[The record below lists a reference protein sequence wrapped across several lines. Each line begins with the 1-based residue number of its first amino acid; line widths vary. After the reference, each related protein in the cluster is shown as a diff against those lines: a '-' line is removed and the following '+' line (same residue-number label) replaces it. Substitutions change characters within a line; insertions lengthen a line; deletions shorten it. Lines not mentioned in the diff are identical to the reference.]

1 MIGRYVWRDLRRN
14 PRRSLTALAGMT
26 LGIGLF
32 SAVLFFIDGS
42 SATMTARAIAP
53 IPIDM
58 QRVLADPLGN
68 KVRLTQQIDPSRLQ
82 PGQRG
87 HVTLVLANN
96 SSHPANEVVIRDE
109 PIPPLSY
116 VPNSMTI
123 DGSRMPD
130 YGGEFPLS
138 QGEANLGLNLGTVRP
153 KSKVTLA
160 YDVVADSAVESVPS
174 LGPSASFSSREI
186 GVPVKANTSE
196 PRSLDELTRQIGQI
210 PGVARAEPLSF
221 VDLDPGSLSAGAKRL
236 PEATRVFG
244 LDNRYLEQDPSIRI
258 VEGSYEPG
266 SGLLSAEAARALSI
280 GPGGVVQIRVPG
292 MSQPLSVLISG
303 ITDVSRAK
311 SLFYSREG
319 KRLEQFVYVRNSVI
333 VAPEVFPKTIIPAFQ
348 NVATAPGT
356 VLRSQ
361 PILEVDVFMER
372 EPLDADP
379 GTALAQTKAVAD
391 GVNAVALG
399 QDVLIDNISNA
410 LQVARDDARTAK
422 RMFVLL
428 GLPGAL
434 LAAILT
440 AYAGGVLA
448 SALRR
453 EQAILRIR
461 GANRRHLLRMHALR
475 TLALA
480 AVGSV
485 LGVALGLVSSAA
497 VLSAD
502 ALASASPVSLLASAL
517 LGAGAGFLATGVAL
531 YAAGRRGITRQ
542 ISDERAQLAS
552 RAPLWR
558 LLGIDFLILAAAIG
572 VEWYQRRHG
581 GFEGV
586 QGSVYFG
593 RAVSLQLHLVI
604 VPIGIWLGGVLVLGR
619 IVERGFAFLPLPL
632 RHRFGR
638 PLRGLLTRSIRRR
651 SWAAATAVIMVGLI
665 VALGTSVASFS
676 ASYNQAKARDAR
688 FVVGSDVRVTP
699 SPISALDHPPQYAE
713 QLKVPGIQT
722 ATPVVYGLNN
732 ALLESENNEDAG
744 NMAAIDPAAFGQVA
758 PLIDTDF
765 LGTTAANA
773 MDALQRQPG
782 GVLLTEDLADT
793 LDVDV
798 GDSVQV
804 LFARGTQDQKLSE
817 LTVIGLFQ
825 RLPGFPEG
833 VDVLVNIQ
841 RQMQLI
847 PSTNTTF
854 FLAQTTDPSDA
865 TLDRVVAGLQEGPGS
880 ADALQIDTRATALDK
895 DQSSLAAL
903 NIRGLLTL
911 DSAYALAMAATAIT
925 IFVFGL
931 LLQRRRE
938 YVMLRAQGM
947 RIGKIRS
954 LLVTESSGVV
964 VIGAAVGVLVG
975 AVMAYFLV
983 TVLRPLFVLRP
994 EVVLPRV
1001 DIAVLAALVLAVSVV
1016 ASLAATTLIRR
1027 LPPGELLRDE

>member
-58 QRVLADPLGN
+58 QRVLGDPLGN
-68 KVRLTQQIDPSRLQ
+68 KVRLTEQIAPARLE
-82 PGQRG
+82 PGQHG
-87 HVTLVLANN
+87 HVTLILANK

-109 PIPPLSY
+109 PTPPLTY
-116 VPNSMTI
+116 VPNSSTI

-130 YGGEFPLS
+130 PGGEFPLA
-138 QGEANLGLNLGTVRP
+138 QGEAKLGLNLGTVP
-153 KSKVTLA
+153 PNSKVTLA
-160 YDVVADSAVESVPS
+160 YDVVADAAIESVPS

-186 GVPVKANTSE
+186 GMPVKANTSD
-196 PRSLDELTRQIGQI
+196 PLSLEELTSQIGQI

-221 VDLDPGSLSAGAKRL
+221 VDLDPGSLSMGDTRP
-236 PEATRVFG
+236 PEAARVFG
-244 LDNRYLEQDPSIRI
+244 LDKRYLDHDPSIRI
-258 VEGSYEPG
+258 VDGSYEPG
-266 SGLLSAEAARALSI
+266 AGLLSAEAARAMSVS
-280 GPGGVVQIRVPG
+280 PGDAVQVRVPG
-292 MSQPLSVLISG
+292 LNQPLSVRISG

-319 KRLEQFVYVRNSVI
+319 KQLEQFVYVRNTVI
-333 VAPEVFPKTIIPAFQ
+333 VGPEVFAKTIVPAFQ

-356 VLRSQ
+356 ILRNQ
-361 PILEVDVFMER
+361 PILEVDVFMVR

-379 GTALAQTKAVAD
+379 ATALAQTKTVAGAV
-391 GVNAVALG
+391 NTVAPG

-410 LQVARDDARTAK
+410 LEVASEDARTAK
-422 RMFVLL
+422 RMFVFL
-428 GLPGAL
+428 GLPGVL

-440 AYAGGVLA
+440 SYAGGVLA

-461 GANRRHLLRMHALR
+461 GANRHHLLRMHALR
-475 TLALA
+475 TLILA
-480 AVGSV
+480 VVGSV
-485 LGVALGLVSSAA
+485 LGVALGLASTA
-497 VLSAD
+497 VVLPAD

-531 YAAGRRGITRQ
+531 YAAGRRAINGQ

-558 LLGIDFLILAAAIG
+558 LLGIDFLILAAAVG

-586 QGSVYFG
+586 RGSVYFG
-593 RAVSLQLHLVI
+593 RAVSLRLHLVI

-619 IVERGFAFLPLPL
+619 VVERVFAYLPLPL

-651 SWAAATAVIMVGLI
+651 SWAAASAVIMVGLI

-676 ASYNQAKARDAR
+676 ASYNQAKAHDAR

-699 SPISALDHPPQYAE
+699 SPISALDHPPQYADKLE
-713 QLKVPGIQT
+713 VPGIRT
-722 ATPVVYGLNN
+722 ATPVVYGLQN
-732 ALLESENNEDAG
+732 ALLESEVNEDAG
-744 NMAAIDPAAFGQVA
+744 NMAAVDPAAFAQVA
-758 PLIDTDF
+758 PLIDSDF
-765 LGTTAANA
+765 IGTTAANA
-773 MDALQRQPG
+773 MDALQREPG

-793 LDVDV
+793 LDVEP
-798 GDSVQV
+798 GDEVQI
-804 LFARGTQDQKLSE
+804 LFARGTQKQKLSE
-817 LTVIGLFQ
+817 MKVVGLFQ

-833 VDVLVNIQ
+833 ADLVVNIK

-847 PSTNTTF
+847 PSTSATF

-865 TLDRVVAGLQEGPGS
+865 TLNRVVTALRDGPGS

-938 YVMLRAQGM
+938 YVTLRAQGM
-947 RIGKIRS
+947 RIGRIRS
-954 LLVTESSGVV
+954 LLVTESVGVV
-964 VIGAAVGVLVG
+964 IVGAMVGILVG
-975 AVMAYFLV
+975 AIMAYVLV
-983 TVLRPLFVLRP
+983 NVLQPLFVLRP
-994 EVVLPRV
+994 EVVIPRA
-1001 DIAVLAALVLAVSVV
+1001 DIGLLAGLVLAVSVA
-1016 ASLAATTLIRR
+1016 ASLAATTLVRR

>member
-1 MIGRYVWRDLRRN
+1 MIGHYVWRDLRRN

-68 KVRLTQQIDPSRLQ
+68 KVRLTEQITPERLQ
-82 PGQRG
+82 PGERG
-87 HVTLVLANN
+87 HVTLILANK

-109 PIPPLSY
+109 PTPPLSY
-116 VPNSMTI
+116 VPNSMTV

-130 YGGEFPLS
+130 YGGDFPLA
-138 QGEANLGLNLGTVRP
+138 QGEANIGLNLGTVPP
-153 KSKVTLA
+153 KSKITLG
-160 YDVVADSAVESVPS
+160 YDVVADSAVESVPA

-196 PRSLDELTRQIGQI
+196 PLSLEELTQQIGHI
-210 PGVARAEPLSF
+210 PGVVRAEPLSF
-221 VDLDPGSLSAGAKRL
+221 VDLDPGSLSAGTKR
-236 PEATRVFG
+236 PAEAARVFG
-244 LDNRYLEQDPSIRI
+244 LDSRYLEQDPSIRI
-258 VEGSYEPG
+258 VEGSFEPG
-266 SGLLSAEAARALSI
+266 SGLLSAEAARALAI
-280 GPGGVVQIRVPG
+280 GPGGVVQVRVPG
-292 MSQPLSVLISG
+292 MKEPLDVRISG

-319 KRLEQFVYVRNSVI
+319 KQLEQFVYVRNSLI
-333 VAPEVFPKTIIPAFQ
+333 VGPEVFGKTIIPAFQ
-348 NVATAPGT
+348 NVSTAPGT

-361 PILEVDVFMER
+361 PILEVDVFMDR

-379 GTALAQTKAVAD
+379 ATALTQTKVVAE
-391 GVNAVALG
+391 GVNAVAPS

-422 RMFVLL
+422 RMFVFL

-440 AYAGGVLA
+440 SYAGGVLA

-480 AVGSV
+480 TVGSI
-485 LGVALGLVSSAA
+485 LGVALGLISTAA

-502 ALASASPVSLLASAL
+502 ALASASPGSLLLSAL

-531 YAAGRRGITRQ
+531 YAAGRRAINGQ

-552 RAPLWR
+552 RKPLWR
-558 LLGIDFLILAAAIG
+558 LLGIDFLILAVVVG
-572 VEWYQRRHG
+572 VEWYERRHG

-586 QGSVYFG
+586 RGSVYYG

-619 IVERGFAFLPLPL
+619 VVERVFAHLPLPNG
-632 RHRFGR
+632 HRFGR
-638 PLRGLLTRSIRRR
+638 PLRGLLTRSMRRR
-651 SWAAATAVIMVGLI
+651 SWAAASAVIMIGLI

-699 SPISALDHPPQYAE
+699 SPISALDHPPQYADKL
-713 QLKVPGIQT
+713 QVPGIET
-722 ATPVVYGLNN
+722 VTPVVYGLNN
-732 ALLESENNEDAG
+732 ALLESEVNEDAG
-744 NMAAIDPAAFGQVA
+744 NMAAIDPAAFKQMA

-765 LGTTAANA
+765 IGITAASA
-773 MDALQRQPG
+773 MDALAHQPG

-793 LDVDV
+793 LDVEP
-798 GDSVQV
+798 GDEVQV
-804 LFARGTQDQKLSE
+804 LFARGTQQQKLSE
-817 LTVIGLFQ
+817 LKVIGLFT

-833 VDVLVNIQ
+833 VDALVNIQ
-841 RQMQLI
+841 RQMELI
-847 PSTNTTF
+847 PSTNATF
-854 FLAQTTDPSDA
+854 FLANTTDPSGA
-865 TLDRVVAGLQEGPGS
+865 TLGRVVAGLREGPGA
-880 ADALQIDTRATALDK
+880 ADALQIDTRATTLDK

-938 YVMLRAQGM
+938 YVTLRAQGM
-947 RIGKIRS
+947 RIGRIRS
-954 LLVTESSGVV
+954 LIITESSCVV
-964 VIGAAVGVLVG
+964 MVGAVVGALVG
-975 AVMAYFLV
+975 AAMAYFLV
-983 TVLRPLFVLRP
+983 TVLQPLFVLSP
-994 EVVLPRV
+994 EVVIPRA
-1001 DIAVLAALVLAVSVV
+1001 DIAVLSALVFVVSIA
-1016 ASLAATTLIRR
+1016 ASLAATDLIRR

>member
-68 KVRLTQQIDPSRLQ
+68 KVRLTEQITPERLQ

-109 PIPPLSY
+109 PTPPLSY
-116 VPNSMTI
+116 APNSMTV

-130 YGGEFPLS
+130 YGGDFPLA
-138 QGEANLGLNLGTVRP
+138 QGEAKLGLNLGTVAP
-153 KSKVTLA
+153 KSKITLA
-160 YDVVADSAVESVPS
+160 YDVVADSAVESVPA
-174 LGPSASFSSREI
+174 LGPSARFSSREI
-186 GVPVKANTSE
+186 GTPVKANTSE
-196 PRSLDELTRQIGQI
+196 PLSLEELTRQIGQI
-210 PGVARAEPLSF
+210 PEVARAEPLSF
-221 VDLDPGSLSAGAKRL
+221 VDLDPGSLSAGTQRP
-236 PEATRVFG
+236 PEAVRVFG
-244 LDNRYLEQDPSIRI
+244 LDSRYLEQDPSIRI
-258 VEGSYEPG
+258 VEGSFEPG
-266 SGLLSAEAARALSI
+266 SGLLSAEAARALAI
-280 GPGGVVQIRVPG
+280 GPGGTVQLRVPG
-292 MSQPLSVLISG
+292 MKEPFNVRVSG

-319 KRLEQFVYVRNSVI
+319 KQLEQFVYVRNSLI
-333 VAPEVFPKTIIPAFQ
+333 VGPDVFPKTIIPAFQ
-348 NVATAPGT
+348 NVTTAPGT

-379 GTALAQTKAVAD
+379 ATALAQTKAVAD
-391 GVNAVALG
+391 AVNSVAPS
-399 QDVLIDNISNA
+399 QDALIDNISNA
-410 LQVARDDARTAK
+410 LQVASDDARTAK
-422 RMFVLL
+422 RMFVFL
-428 GLPGAL
+428 GVPGAL
-434 LAAILT
+434 LAAMLT
-440 AYAGGVLA
+440 SYAGGVLA

-461 GANRRHLLRMHALR
+461 GANRKHLLRMHALR

-485 LGVALGLVSSAA
+485 LGVALGLISTAI

-502 ALASASPVSLLASAL
+502 ALASASPISLLVSAL
-517 LGAGAGFLATGVAL
+517 LGAGAGFLTTGVAL
-531 YAAGRRGITRQ
+531 YVAGRRAINRQ

-552 RAPLWR
+552 RKPLWR
-558 LLGIDFLILAAAIG
+558 LLGIDFLILAVVAW
-572 VEWYQRRHG
+572 VEWYERRHG

-586 QGSVYFG
+586 RGSVYYG

-619 IVERGFAFLPLPL
+619 IVERIFAHLPLPR

-651 SWAAATAVIMVGLI
+651 SWAAASAMIMVGLI

-713 QLKVPGIQT
+713 KLQVPGIQT

-732 ALLESENNEDAG
+732 ALLESEVNEDAG
-744 NMAAIDPAAFGQVA
+744 NMLAIDPAGFKQIA

-765 LGTTAANA
+765 IGTTAASA

-793 LDVDV
+793 LDVEAGDDV
-798 GDSVQV
+798 KV
-804 LFARGTQDQKLSE
+804 LFARGTQKQKLSE
-817 LTVIGLFQ
+817 MKVIGLFQ

-833 VDVLVNIQ
+833 VDVLVNIE

-847 PSTNTTF
+847 PSTNATF
-854 FLAQTTDPSDA
+854 FLANTTDPTDA
-865 TLDRVVAGLQEGPGS
+865 TLQRVVAGLRDGPGA
-880 ADALQIDTRATALDK
+880 ADALQIDTRTTTLDK

-911 DSAYALAMAATAIT
+911 DSAYALAMAATAVT

-938 YVMLRAQGM
+938 YVTLRAQGM

-954 LLVTESSGVV
+954 LIITESVAVV
-964 VIGAAVGVLVG
+964 VVG
-975 AVMAYFLV
+975 AVVGAFVGAIMAYFLV
-983 TVLRPLFVLRP
+983 TVLQPLFVLRP
-994 EVVLPRV
+994 ELVIPRA
-1001 DIAVLAALVLAVSVV
+1001 DIVALAALVLAVSVA

>member
-58 QRVLADPLGN
+58 QRVLSDPLGN
-68 KVRLTQQIDPSRLQ
+68 KVRLTEQISPERLE

-87 HVTLVLANN
+87 HVTLVLSNN

-109 PIPPLSY
+109 PAPPLSY
-116 VPNSMTI
+116 LPNSMTI
-123 DGSRMPD
+123 DGSRMRDPA
-130 YGGEFPLS
+130 GEFPLA
-138 QGEANLGLNLGTVRP
+138 QGEAKLGLNLGTVP
-153 KSKVTLA
+153 AEAKVTLT
-160 YDVVADSAVESVPS
+160 YNVVADSAVESVPA

-196 PRSLDELTRQIGQI
+196 PLSLDELTRQIGQI

-221 VDLDPGSLSAGAKRL
+221 VDLDPGSLAAGPKQS
-236 PEATRVFG
+236 PEAARVFG
-244 LDNRYLEQDPSIRI
+244 IDKRYIEQDPSIRI
-258 VEGSYEPG
+258 VNGSYEPDAA
-266 SGLLSAEAARALSI
+266 LLSAEAARALSI
-280 GPGGVVQIRVPG
+280 NPGGVIDVRVPG
-292 MSQPLSVLISG
+292 MSDPLSVRISG
-303 ITDVSRAK
+303 ITDISRAK

-319 KRLEQFVYVRNSVI
+319 KQLEQFVYIRNSVI
-333 VAPEVFPKTIIPAFQ
+333 VGPEVFAKTIVPAFQ
-348 NVATAPGT
+348 NVTTTPGT
-356 VLRSQ
+356 ILRNQ
-361 PILEVDVFMER
+361 PILEVDVFAVR

-379 GTALAQTKAVAD
+379 AAALAQTKTIAD
-391 GVNAVALG
+391 SVNAVAPG
-399 QDVLIDNISNA
+399 QDVLIDNVSNA
-410 LQVARDDARTAK
+410 LQVASDDARTAK
-422 RMFVLL
+422 RMFVFL
-428 GLPGAL
+428 GLPGVL

-440 AYAGGVLA
+440 SYAGAVLA

-461 GANRRHLLRMHALR
+461 GANRGHLLRMHALR

-480 AVGSV
+480 TVGSV
-485 LGVALGLVSSAA
+485 LGVALGLASTAL
-497 VLSAD
+497 VLSPD
-502 ALASASPVSLLASAL
+502 ALVSASPVSLLVSAL
-517 LGAGAGFLATGVAL
+517 LGAGAGFLATGIAL
-531 YAAGRRGITRQ
+531 YAAGRRAITHQ

-558 LLGIDFLILAAAIG
+558 VAGIDFLILAAAIG
-572 VEWYQRRHG
+572 VEAYQRRHG

-586 QGSVYFG
+586 RGSVYFG
-593 RAVSLQLHLVI
+593 RAVSLRLHLVV

-619 IVERGFAFLPLPL
+619 VVERVFAHLPLPL
-632 RHRFGR
+632 HHRFGR

-651 SWAAATAVIMVGLI
+651 SWAAASAVIMVGLI

-688 FVVGSDVRVTP
+688 FVVGSDVRITP
-699 SPISALDHPPQYAE
+699 APISALDHPPQYAE
-713 QLKVPGIQT
+713 KLTVPGVQT

-732 ALLESENNEDAG
+732 TLLESEVNEDAG
-744 NMAAIDPAAFGQVA
+744 NMAAVDPAAFSHVA

-765 LGTTAANA
+765 IGITAANA
-773 MDALQRQPG
+773 MDALQREPG
-782 GVLLTEDLADT
+782 GVFLGEDLADV
-793 LDVDV
+793 LDVEA
-798 GDSVQV
+798 GDDVQV
-804 LFARGTQDQKLSE
+804 LFARGTQEQKLTE
-817 LTVIGLFQ
+817 MKVLGLFT

-833 VDVLVNIQ
+833 ADVLINIK
-841 RQMQLI
+841 RQTELI
-847 PSTNTTF
+847 PSTNATF

-865 TLDRVVAGLQEGPGS
+865 TLDRAVTALREGPGT

-911 DSAYALAMAATAIT
+911 DSAYALAMAATAVT

-938 YVMLRAQGM
+938 YVTLRAQGM

-954 LLVTESSGVV
+954 LLVTESVGVV
-964 VIGAAVGVLVG
+964 VVG
-975 AVMAYFLV
+975 AIVGAFVGGIMAYFLV
-983 TVLRPLFVLRP
+983 NVLQPLFVLKP
-994 EVVLPRV
+994 ELVLPRTA
-1001 DIAVLAALVLAVSVV
+1001 IAVLAALVLAVSVA
-1016 ASLAATTLIRR
+1016 ASLGATTLIRR

>member
-58 QRVLADPLGN
+58 QRVLSDPLGN
-68 KVRLTQQIDPSRLQ
+68 QVRLTEEITPSRLQ

-109 PIPPLSY
+109 PLPPLSY
-116 VPNSMTI
+116 VPGSMTI
-123 DGSRMPD
+123 DDSPMPD
-130 YGGEFPLS
+130 YGGEFPLA
-138 QGEANLGLNLGTVRP
+138 QGEAKLGLNLGTVP
-153 KSKVTLA
+153 AESKVTLA

-196 PRSLDELTRQIGQI
+196 ALSLAELTRQISQI
-210 PGVARAEPLSF
+210 PGVARAEPLSL
-221 VDLDPGSLSAGAKRL
+221 VDLAPGSLSAGARRP
-236 PEATRVFG
+236 PEAVRVFG
-244 LDNRYLEQDPSIRI
+244 VDNRYLEQDPSIRI

-266 SGLLSAEAARALSI
+266 AGLLSVEAARALSI
-280 GPGGVVQIRVPG
+280 SPGGVVQIRVPG
-292 MSQPLSVLISG
+292 ISQPLSVRISG

-319 KRLEQFVYVRNSVI
+319 KQLEQFVYVRHSVI
-333 VAPEVFPKTIIPAFQ
+333 VGPEVFTKTIIPAFQ
-348 NVATAPGT
+348 NVSTAPGT

-379 GTALAQTKAVAD
+379 GTALAQTKAVANA
-391 GVNAVALG
+391 VNAVASS
-399 QDVLIDNISNA
+399 QDILIDNISNA

-422 RMFVLL
+422 RMFVFL

-440 AYAGGVLA
+440 SYAGGVLA

-461 GANRRHLLRMHALR
+461 GANRRHLLRMHAVR

-480 AVGSV
+480 AVGSL
-485 LGVALGLVSSAA
+485 LGVALGLASSAA

-502 ALASASPVSLLASAL
+502 ALASASPVSLLTSAL
-517 LGAGAGFLATGVAL
+517 LGAGVGFLATGVAL
-531 YAAGRRGITRQ
+531 YAAGRRAINRQ

-552 RAPLWR
+552 QKPLWR
-558 LLGIDFLILAAAIG
+558 LLGIDFLILATVAA

-586 QGSVYFG
+586 RGSVYFG

-619 IVERGFAFLPLPL
+619 VAERVFAHLPLPR

-651 SWAAATAVIMVGLI
+651 SWAAASAMIMVGLI
-665 VALGTSVASFS
+665 VALGTSVAAFS

-699 SPISALDHPPQYAE
+699 SPISALEHPPQYAE
-713 QLKVPGIQT
+713 KLQAPGIQT
-722 ATPVVYGLNN
+722 ATPVVYGLLNT
-732 ALLESENNEDAG
+732 LVQSEVNEDAG
-744 NMAAIDPAAFGQVA
+744 NMAAIDPSAFGQVA
-758 PLIDTDF
+758 PLVDTDF
-765 LGTTAANA
+765 VGTTAASA
-773 MDALQRQPG
+773 MDALESQPG
-782 GVLLTEDLADT
+782 GVLLEVEFADL
-793 LDVDV
+793 LDVEP
-798 GDSVQV
+798 GDEVQV
-804 LFARGTQDQKLSE
+804 LFARATPNQKLSE
-817 LTVIGLFQ
+817 MKVIGLFQ
-825 RLPGFPEG
+825 RLPGFGEG
-833 VDVLVNIQ
+833 VHVLANIE

-847 PSTNTTF
+847 PSTNATF

-865 TLDRVVAGLQEGPGS
+865 TLDRVVAELQAGPGS
-880 ADALQIDTRATALDK
+880 ADALHIDTRATALDK

-903 NIRGLLTL
+903 NIRGLLAL

-938 YVMLRAQGM
+938 YVTLRAQGM

-954 LLVTESSGVV
+954 LLVSESSCVV
-964 VIGAAVGVLVG
+964 VVGAAVGALVG

-983 TVLRPLFVLRP
+983 TVLQPLFVLRP
-994 EVVLPRV
+994 EVVIPRA
-1001 DIAVLAALVLAVSVV
+1001 DIAVLAALVLAVSVA

>member
-1 MIGRYVWRDLRRN
+1 MIGSYVWRDLRRN

-42 SATMTARAIAP
+42 SATMTERAIAP

-58 QRVLADPLGN
+58 QRVLSDPLGN
-68 KVRLTQQIDPSRLQ
+68 QVRLTEQITPSRLQ

-109 PIPPLSY
+109 LPPPLRY
-116 VPNSMTI
+116 VPNSTTI

-130 YGGEFPLS
+130 PGGEFPLA
-138 QGEANLGLNLGTVRP
+138 QGEGNFGLNLGTVAP
-153 KSKVTLA
+153 KSAVTLA
-160 YDVVADSAVESVPS
+160 YDVMADTAVESVPS

-196 PRSLDELTRQIGQI
+196 PLSLDELTRQIGQI
-210 PGVARAEPLSF
+210 PGVARADPLSF
-221 VDLDPGSLSAGAKRL
+221 VDLDPGSLSAGPKRP
-236 PEATRVFG
+236 PEAVRVFG
-244 LDNRYLEQDPSIRI
+244 LDKRYLEQDPSIRI
-258 VEGSYEPG
+258 VEGSFEPG
-266 SGLLSAEAARALSI
+266 AGLLSAEAARALSI
-280 GPGGVVQIRVPG
+280 GPGGVAQIRMPG
-292 MSQPLSVLISG
+292 MSQPLSVRISG

-319 KRLEQFVYVRNSVI
+319 KQLEQFVYVRNSLI
-333 VAPEVFPKTIIPAFQ
+333 VGPEVFEKTIIPAFQ
-348 NVATAPGT
+348 NVTTAPGT
-356 VLRSQ
+356 ILRSQ
-361 PILEVDVFMER
+361 PILEVDVFLER

-379 GTALAQTKAVAD
+379 ATALAQTKAVAD
-391 GVNAVALG
+391 AVNAIAPG
-399 QDVLIDNISNA
+399 QDVLIDNVSNA
-410 LQVARDDARTAK
+410 LQVASDDARTAK
-422 RMFVLL
+422 RMFVFL

-440 AYAGGVLA
+440 GYAGGVLA

-485 LGVALGLVSSAA
+485 LGVALGLVSTAV

-502 ALASASPVSLLASAL
+502 ALASVSPVSLLVSAL
-517 LGAGAGFLATGVAL
+517 LGAGAGFLVTGVAL
-531 YAAGRRGITRQ
+531 YAAGRRAINRQ
-542 ISDERAQLAS
+542 ISDERAQLATQK
-552 RAPLWR
+552 PLWR
-558 LLGIDFLILAAAIG
+558 LLGIDFLILATVVA

-586 QGSVYFG
+586 RGSVYYG

-619 IVERGFAFLPLPL
+619 VVERVFAHLPLPR

-651 SWAAATAVIMVGLI
+651 SWAAASAAIMVGLI

-699 SPISALDHPPQYAE
+699 SPLSALEHPPQYAE
-713 QLKVPGIQT
+713 KLEVPGVQT
-722 ATPVVYGLNN
+722 ATPVVYGLLNT
-732 ALLESENNEDAG
+732 LVESEANEDAG
-744 NMAAIDPAAFGQVA
+744 NMAAIDPGAFGQIA

-765 LGTTAANA
+765 VGTTAAGA
-773 MDALQRQPG
+773 MDALQRQPN
-782 GVLLTEDLADT
+782 GVFLELEFADL
-793 LDVDV
+793 LDVEP
-798 GDSVQV
+798 GDEVQV
-804 LFARGTQDQKLSE
+804 LFARATQEQKLSE
-817 LTVIGLFQ
+817 MKVIGLFQ

-833 VDVLVNIQ
+833 VQVLVNVE
-841 RQMQLI
+841 RQTELI

-865 TLDRVVAGLQEGPGS
+865 TLDRVVAGLQEGPGT
-880 ADALQIDTRATALDK
+880 ADALQIDTRASALDK

-938 YVMLRAQGM
+938 YVTLRAQGM
-947 RIGKIRS
+947 RIGRIRS
-954 LLVTESSGVV
+954 LLVTES
-964 VIGAAVGVLVG
+964 VGVAVVGAGVGALIG

-983 TVLRPLFVLRP
+983 TVLQPLFVLRP
-994 EVVLPRV
+994 EVVIPRE
-1001 DIAVLAALVLAVSVV
+1001 DIVVLASLVLVVSLV
-1016 ASLAATTLIRR
+1016 ASLAATNLIRR

>member
-58 QRVLADPLGN
+58 QRLLSDPLGN
-68 KVRLTQQIDPSRLQ
+68 RVRLTEQITPSQLE
-82 PGQRG
+82 PGQHG
-87 HVTLVLANN
+87 HVTLILANN
-96 SSHPANEVVIRDE
+96 SSHPANEVVVRDE
-109 PIPPLSY
+109 PVPPLSY

-123 DGSRMPD
+123 DDRRLPD
-130 YGGEFPLS
+130 YGGEFPLA
-138 QGEANLGLNLGTVRP
+138 QGEAKLGLNLGTVRA
-153 KSKVTLA
+153 KSKITLE
-160 YDVVADSAVESVPS
+160 YDVVADAAVESVPA

-186 GVPVKANTSE
+186 GDPTKANTSDAL
-196 PRSLDELTRQIGQI
+196 SLEELTSKISQI

-221 VDLDPGSLSAGAKRL
+221 VDLNPGSLSVGAKRP
-236 PEATRVFG
+236 PEGVRVFG
-244 LDNRYLEQDPSIRI
+244 LDKQYLDQDPSIRI
-258 VEGSYEPG
+258 IDGAYEPG
-266 SGLLSAEAARALSI
+266 SALLSAEAARALSV
-280 GPGGVVQIRVPG
+280 GPGGVVQVRIPG
-292 MSQPLSVLISG
+292 MPEPLSVRISG

-319 KRLEQFVYVRNSVI
+319 KQLEQFVYVRNTVI
-333 VAPEVFPKTIIPAFQ
+333 VGPEVFAKTIVPAFQ

-356 VLRSQ
+356 ILRNQ
-361 PILEVDVFMER
+361 PILEVDVFMVR

-379 GTALAQTKAVAD
+379 GTALTQTKAVAD
-391 GVNAVALG
+391 AVNAVAPG

-422 RMFVLL
+422 RMFVFL

-480 AVGSV
+480 AVGSL
-485 LGVALGLVSSAA
+485 LGVALGLVSTAV

-502 ALASASPVSLLASAL
+502 ALASASPGSLLVSAL

-531 YAAGRRGITRQ
+531 YASGRRAITRQ

-558 LLGIDFLILAAAIG
+558 LLGIDFLILGAAVA

-586 QGSVYFG
+586 RGSVYFG

-619 IVERGFAFLPLPL
+619 VVERVFAHLPLPL
-632 RHRFGR
+632 GHRFGR

-651 SWAAATAVIMVGLI
+651 SWAAASAMIMVGLI

-676 ASYNQAKARDAR
+676 ASYDQAKARDAR

-699 SPISALDHPPQYAE
+699 SPISALDHPPEYADE
-713 QLKVPGIQT
+713 LKVPGLQT
-722 ATPVVYGLNN
+722 VTPVVYGLQN
-732 ALLESENNEDAG
+732 ALLESEVNEDAG
-744 NMAAIDPAAFGQVA
+744 NMAAIDPAGFAHVA

-765 LGTTAANA
+765 LGITAANA
-773 MDALQRQPG
+773 MDALQRQPS

-793 LDVDV
+793 LDVEP
-798 GDSVQV
+798 GDEVQV
-804 LFARGTQDQKLSE
+804 LFARGTQKQKLAE
-817 LTVIGLFQ
+817 MKVAGLFV

-833 VDVLVNIQ
+833 VDLVVNIE

-847 PSTNTTF
+847 PSTNASF
-854 FLAQTTDPSDA
+854 FLANTTDPSNP
-865 TLDRVVAGLQEGPGS
+865 TLDRVAAELREGPGTT
-880 ADALQIDTRATALDK
+880 DALQFDTRATALDK

-938 YVMLRAQGM
+938 YVTLRAQGM

-954 LLVTESSGVV
+954 LLVTESVGVV
-964 VIGAAVGVLVG
+964 VVG
-975 AVMAYFLV
+975 AVAGTFVGGVMAYFLV
-983 TVLRPLFVLRP
+983 KVLQPLFVLRP
-994 EVVLPRV
+994 ELVLPRA
-1001 DIAVLAALVLAVSVV
+1001 DIAGLAALVLAVSVA

>member
-1 MIGRYVWRDLRRN
+1 MIGNYVWRDLRRN
-14 PRRSLTALAGMT
+14 PRRTLTALAGMT

-58 QRVLADPLGN
+58 QRLLADPLGN
-68 KVRLTQQIDPSRLQ
+68 KVRLTEEITPSQLQ

-87 HVTLVLANN
+87 HVTLVLTNN

-109 PIPPLSY
+109 PPPPLTY
-116 VPNSMTI
+116 VPNTMTI
-123 DGSRMPD
+123 DGSRLPD
-130 YGGEFPLS
+130 PGGEFPLA
-138 QGEANLGLNLGTVRP
+138 QGEGNFGLNLGTVAP
-153 KSKVTLA
+153 KSNVTLA
-160 YDVVADSAVESVPS
+160 YDVSADAAVESVPS

-196 PRSLDELTRQIGQI
+196 PLSLDELTRQIGQI
-210 PGVARAEPLSF
+210 PGVARAEPLSL
-221 VDLDPGSLSAGAKRL
+221 VDLDPGSLSAGPKR
-236 PEATRVFG
+236 PAEAVRVFG
-244 LDNRYLEQDPSIRI
+244 MDKRYLEQDPSIRI
-258 VEGSYEPG
+258 VEGSFEPG
-266 SGLLSAEAARALSI
+266 AGLLSAEAARALSI
-280 GPGGVVQIRVPG
+280 GPGGDVQIRVPG
-292 MSQPLSVLISG
+292 MSQPLSVHISG

-319 KRLEQFVYVRNSVI
+319 KQLEQFVYVRNSLI
-333 VAPEVFPKTIIPAFQ
+333 VGSEVFEKTIIPAFQ
-348 NVATAPGT
+348 NVTTAPGT

-379 GTALAQTKAVAD
+379 ATALSQTKAVAD
-391 GVNAVALG
+391 AVNAVAPG
-399 QDVLIDNISNA
+399 QDVLIDNVSNA
-410 LQVARDDARTAK
+410 LQVASDDARTAK
-422 RMFVLL
+422 RMFVFL

-440 AYAGGVLA
+440 GYAGGVLA

-485 LGVALGLVSSAA
+485 LGVALGLVSTAV

-502 ALASASPVSLLASAL
+502 ALASASPVSLLISAL

-531 YAAGRRGITRQ
+531 YAAGRRAINRQ

-552 RAPLWR
+552 QKPLWR
-558 LLGIDFLILAAAIG
+558 LLGIDFLILAAVVA

-586 QGSVYFG
+586 RGSVYYG

-619 IVERGFAFLPLPL
+619 VVERVFAHLPLPG

-651 SWAAATAVIMVGLI
+651 SWAAASAAIMVGLI
-665 VALGTSVASFS
+665 VALGISVASFS

-688 FVVGSDVRVTP
+688 FGVGSDVRVTP
-699 SPISALDHPPQYAE
+699 SPLSALEHPPQYAE
-713 QLKVPGIQT
+713 KLKVPGIQT
-722 ATPVVYGLNN
+722 ATPVVYGLLNT
-732 ALLESENNEDAG
+732 LVESEVNEDAG

-765 LGTTAANA
+765 IGTTAANA
-773 MDALQRQPG
+773 MDALQRQTD
-782 GVLLTEDLADT
+782 GVFLDIEFADL
-793 LDVDV
+793 LDVEP
-798 GDSVQV
+798 GDEVQV
-804 LFARGTQDQKLSE
+804 LFARATQDQRLSE
-817 LTVIGLFQ
+817 MKVIGLFQ

-833 VDVLVNIQ
+833 VQVLANIK
-841 RQMQLI
+841 RQIELV
-847 PSTNTTF
+847 PSTSTSF

-865 TLDRVVAGLQEGPGS
+865 ALDRAVAGLQEGPGA

-938 YVMLRAQGM
+938 YVTLRAQGM

-954 LLVTESSGVV
+954 LLLTESVGVV
-964 VIGAAVGVLVG
+964 IVGAVVGALVG

-983 TVLRPLFVLRP
+983 TVLQPLFVLQP
-994 EVVLPRV
+994 EVVIPRA
-1001 DIAVLAALVLAVSVV
+1001 DIAVLASLVLVVSLA

>member
-1 MIGRYVWRDLRRN
+1 MIGSYVWRDLRRN

-53 IPIDM
+53 IPVDM
-58 QRVLADPLGN
+58 QRLLADPLGN
-68 KVRLTQQIDPSRLQ
+68 KVRLTEQITPERLL
-82 PGQRG
+82 PGERG
-87 HVTLVLANN
+87 HVTLILANN

-109 PIPPLSY
+109 PTPPLSY
-116 VPNSMTI
+116 VPNSMI
-123 DGSRMPD
+123 VDGVRMPD
-130 YGGEFPLS
+130 YGGEFPLA
-138 QGEANLGLNLGTVRP
+138 QGGGNFGLNLGTVPP

-160 YDVVADSAVESVPS
+160 YDVVADAAVESVPA

-186 GVPVKANTSE
+186 GVPVKANASE
-196 PRSLDELTRQIGQI
+196 PLSLEELARQISQI

-221 VDLDPGSLSAGAKRL
+221 VDLDPGSLSAGPKRP
-236 PEATRVFG
+236 PEAVRVFG
-244 LDNRYLEQDPSIRI
+244 LDSRYLEQDPSIRI
-258 VEGSYEPG
+258 VEGSFEPG
-266 SGLLSAEAARALSI
+266 AGLLSAEAARALAI
-280 GPGGVVQIRVPG
+280 GPGGVVQVRVPG
-292 MSQPLSVLISG
+292 MQQPLNVPISG
-303 ITDVSRAK
+303 ITDVSQAK

-319 KRLEQFVYVRNSVI
+319 KQLEQFVYVRNSLI
-333 VAPEVFPKTIIPAFQ
+333 VGPEVFPKTIIPAFQ
-348 NVATAPGT
+348 NVTTAPGT

-379 GTALAQTKAVAD
+379 ATALAQTKAVAEA
-391 GVNAVALG
+391 VNSIAPG

-410 LQVARDDARTAK
+410 LQVASEDARTAK
-422 RMFVLL
+422 RMFVFL
-428 GLPGAL
+428 GVPGAL

-440 AYAGGVLA
+440 SYAGGVLA

-461 GANRRHLLRMHALR
+461 GANRSHLLRMHALR

-485 LGVALGLVSSAA
+485 LGVTLGLISTAV

-502 ALASASPVSLLASAL
+502 ALASASPASLLVSAL

-531 YAAGRRGITRQ
+531 YVAGRRAITRQ

-552 RAPLWR
+552 GKPLWR
-558 LLGIDFLILAAAIG
+558 LLAIDFLILAVVAG
-572 VEWYQRRHG
+572 VEWYERRHG

-586 QGSVYFG
+586 RGSVYYG
-593 RAVSLQLHLVI
+593 RAVSLQMHLVI
-604 VPIGIWLGGVLVLGR
+604 VPIGIWIGGVLVLGR
-619 IVERGFAFLPLPL
+619 VVERVFAYLPLP
-632 RHRFGR
+632 RRRRFGR

-651 SWAAATAVIMVGLI
+651 SWAAASAVIMIGLI
-665 VALGTSVASFS
+665 VALGTSVASFN

-699 SPISALDHPPQYAE
+699 APISALDHPPQYADKLE
-713 QLKVPGIQT
+713 VPGIQT
-722 ATPVVYGLNN
+722 VTPVVYGLLN
-732 ALLESENNEDAG
+732 ALVESETNEDAG
-744 NMAAIDPAAFGQVA
+744 NMVAIDPAAFRQVA

-765 LGTTAANA
+765 IGTTAASA
-773 MDALQRQPG
+773 MDDLQRQPG
-782 GVLLTEDLADT
+782 GVFLNEELADR
-793 LDVDV
+793 LDVEA
-798 GDSVQV
+798 GDEVQV
-804 LFARGTQDQKLSE
+804 LFARATQQQKLAE
-817 LTVIGLFQ
+817 MKVLGLFL
-825 RLPGFPEG
+825 RLPGFPDG
-833 VDVLVNIQ
+833 VDAIVNIE

-854 FLAQTTDPSDA
+854 FLASTTDTSNA
-865 TLDRVVAGLQEGPGS
+865 TLDCVVAGLREGPG
-880 ADALQIDTRATALDK
+880 AGDALQIETRATTLDK

-938 YVMLRAQGM
+938 YVTLRAQGM

-954 LLVTESSGVV
+954 LIITESVGVV
-964 VIGAAVGVLVG
+964 VLGAVVGALIGAA
-975 AVMAYFLV
+975 MAYFLV
-983 TVLRPLFVLRP
+983 TVLQPLFVLRP
-994 EVVLPRV
+994 EVVLPRS
-1001 DIAVLAALVLAVSVV
+1001 DIAVLAALVLAVSII